1 MEEIM
6 EILTTR
12 KAILKE
18 QITMDKNCYGDPFLS
33 QHSRGRVAV
42 EEHWLEETERLIG
55 FIERNKLS

>member
-1 MEEIM
+1 MEQIIEL
-6 EILTTR
+6 LTNR

-42 EEHWLEETERLIG
+42 EERWLEETEKILEY
-55 FIERNKLS
+55 IERHKS